1 MSEIKVIRE
10 KGYYCS
16 FCMEEVGKGIDR
28 VAPVYDWQDPDKEVG
43 YYCPYHWQQVYDFEQ
58 KQKHA
63 YENMHNKY
71 KTKDG

>member
-1 MSEIKVIRE
+1 
-10 KGYYCS
+10 
-16 FCMEEVGKGIDR
+16 MEEVGKGIDR